1 MPQLPD
7 VEDESIVTT
16 GRGYGSS
23 HALLVA
29 YARLLQSVDR
39 AIQYHFELLNL
50 GYAAY
55 VPFYAVCREAFP
67 DITDQAIASLVSGV
81 DLLPLRP
88 DEELKTLTPF
98 FSRVSAVVVDIGGIM
113 CHAAI
118 LAREYGLPTVVGT
131 GSATKRLK
139 TGDRLRVDGNT
150 GVVTVLD

>member
-1 MPQLPD
+1 MLFGVTPEGVEGWLASASGRGPATLTGIAASSGAAEGRARLVADPKQLAQ
-7 VEDESIVTT
+7 VEDGEI
-16 GRGYGSS
+16 
-23 HALLVA
+23 LVA
-29 YARLLQSVDR
+29 
-39 AIQYHFELLNL
+39 
-50 GYAAY
+50 
-55 VPFYAVCREAFP
+55 
-67 DITDQAIASLVSGV
+67 ASTS
-81 DLLPLRP
+81 PSW
-88 DEELKTLTPF
+88 TPF